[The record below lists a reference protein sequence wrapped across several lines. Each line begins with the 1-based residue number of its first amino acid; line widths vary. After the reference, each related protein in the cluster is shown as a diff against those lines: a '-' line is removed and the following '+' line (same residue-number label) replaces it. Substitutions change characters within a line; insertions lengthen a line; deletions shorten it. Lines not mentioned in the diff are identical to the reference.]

1 MKEVIIMKC
10 PFCGKEIPDDSK
22 FCPACGQPIP
32 RDLDYSKE
40 QHIDQNY
47 SDPAHEVTYSGA
59 FSQKVSGPNQTS
71 RINMQGGAG
80 TAQGPYDPKKART
93 ELIVALSITI
103 ILAVVGLILG
113 IQALKPENKNETM
126 LVPFSIAC
134 SFFGLFGI
142 LIFWLPMQTRLWK
155 NKKPE
160 EFVDWVPLGM
170 AVILLGLVI
179 PAIIFAV
186 QGFILLIS

>member
-1 MKEVIIMKC
+1 MKC
-10 PFCGKEIPDDSK
+10 PFCGNEIPDNAK
-22 FCPACGQPIP
+22 FCNFCGQHMP
-32 RDLDYSKE
+32 DSYGGSASSNSQQVVD
-40 QHIDQNY
+40 
-47 SDPAHEVTYSGA
+47 DPAHNITYSGA
-59 FSQKVSGPNQTS
+59 FSQQASGPNQTT
-71 RINMQGGAG
+71 RINMKGGAG

-113 IQALKPENKNETM
+113 IQALKPENKDNTM

-155 NKKPE
+155 NKKSE
-160 EFVDWVPLGM
+160 EFLDWVPLGL
-170 AVILLGLVI
+170 AVILLGIVI

-186 QGFILLIS
+186 QGFMFLLS

>member
-1 MKEVIIMKC
+1 MKC
-10 PFCGKEIPDDSK
+10 PFCGNEIPDNAK
-22 FCPACGQPIP
+22 ICGFCGQQVSGQS
-32 RDLDYSKE
+32 D
-40 QHIDQNY
+40 
-47 SDPAHEVTYSGA
+47 DPAHEIIYSGS
-59 FSQKVSGPNQTS
+59 FSQGVSGPNKTTN
-71 RINMQGGAG
+71 INMQGGVG
-80 TAQGPYDPKKART
+80 VAQGPYDPKKART

-186 QGFILLIS
+186 QGFMLLIS